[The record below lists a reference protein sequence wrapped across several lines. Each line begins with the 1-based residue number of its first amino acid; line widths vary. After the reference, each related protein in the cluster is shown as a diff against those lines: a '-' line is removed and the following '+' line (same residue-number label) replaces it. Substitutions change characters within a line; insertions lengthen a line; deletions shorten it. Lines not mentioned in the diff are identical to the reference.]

1 MRLFATRRSKIVGG
15 VAIGTVSFAS
25 GQWLLERHVQLIDV
39 LLFVAILSLIL
50 WSLQPSRPGV
60 TR

>member
-15 VAIGTVSFAS
+15 VAIGTLGFA
-25 GQWLLERHVQLIDV
+25 GAQWLLERHVQLIEV
-39 LLFVAILSLIL
+39 LLFVAILSLVL
-50 WSLQPSRPGV
+50 WIVQPSRPRV